1 MVCENYT
8 KIRERIDAA
17 CKLSG
22 RDPKSVTLIAVSKT
36 KPVSMIRELMEIGV
50 EDFGENHAQELVAK
64 TEEITEPLR
73 WHFIG
78 NLQTNKV
85 KYVVGRAS
93 LIHSVNSLRLAE
105 AISKESVKKGLVSDI
120 LIEVNI
126 ADEATKEGIA
136 GDEAVSL
143 VESASRLPGLHII
156 GLMAIAP
163 PVDDPEENRP
173 YFRSLRELAEK
184 IGALGLEGVEMK
196 ELSMGMTNDFT
207 CAVEEG
213 ATFVRVGTAIF
224 GERNYPSQGR

>member
-8 KIRERIDAA
+8 KIRERIDAS

-85 KYVVGRAS
+85 KYVVGRAC

-143 VESASRLPGLHII
+143 VESASRLPGLPHRS
-156 GLMAIAP
+156 
-163 PVDDPEENRP
+163 RP
-173 YFRSLRELAEK
+173 SVHSVYFRARCHCAARCPAGPCRTSA
-184 IGALGLEGVEMK
+184 GAPAGNTPGCLYHPPG
-196 ELSMGMTNDFT
+196 SAR
-207 CAVEEG
+207 CSAH
-213 ATFVRVGTAIF
+213 RTA
-224 GERNYPSQGR
+224 SSA

>member
-8 KIRERIDAA
+8 KIRERIDEA

-224 GERNYPSQGR
+224 GERNYPPQGR

>member
-1 MVCENYT
+1 MMVCENYAR
-8 KIRERIDAA
+8 IREQIDAV
-17 CKLSG
+17 CKTCG
-22 RDPKSVTLIAVSKT
+22 RDPASVTLIAVSKT
-36 KPVSMIRELMEIGV
+36 KPVSMINELIKIGV
-50 EDFGENHAQELVAK
+50 EDFGENHAQELVSK
-64 TEEITEPLR
+64 TEEITTPLR

-85 KYVVGRAS
+85 KYVVGRAC

-105 AISKESVKKGLVSDI
+105 AVSKESVKKGLVSDI

-126 ADEATKEGIA
+126 ADEETKEGIA
-136 GDEAVSL
+136 EDDAISL
-143 VESASRLPGLHII
+143 VRSASTLPGLHIR

-173 YFRSLRELAEK
+173 YFRRLRELAQR
-184 IGALGLEGVEMK
+184 IDDLGLDGVEMK

-224 GERNYPSQGR
+224 GERNYPSKA

>member
-8 KIRERIDAA
+8 KIRERIDAS

>member
-1 MVCENYT
+1 MVCENYVR
-8 KIRERIDAA
+8 IRERIDEA
-17 CKLSG
+17 CRVCG
-22 RDPKSVTLIAVSKT
+22 RDPGSVTLIAVSKT

-50 EDFGENHAQELVAK
+50 EDFGENHAQELVSK
-64 TEEITEPLR
+64 TEEITTPLR

-85 KYVVGRAS
+85 KYVVGRAC
-93 LIHSVNSLRLAE
+93 LIHSVNSLHLAE
-105 AISKESVKKGLVSDI
+105 AISKESVKKNLVSDI

-126 ADEATKEGIA
+126 ADESTKEGIA
-136 GDEAVSL
+136 EDDAIEL
-143 VESASRLPGLHII
+143 VENASKLPWLRIH

-173 YFRSLRELAEK
+173 YFRRLRELALK
-184 IGALGLEGVEMK
+184 IDGLGLDGVEMK

-213 ATFVRVGTAIF
+213 ATFVRVRTAIF
-224 GERNYPSQGR
+224 GERNYH